1 MEGKAAMETNV
12 ARGRAPRLLV
22 IDDATIMRMRIT
34 GIAREAGW
42 EVVAEAINGREGL
55 ARYAEHRPDLVTLDI
70 VMPELDGVETL
81 RELRSTDPAARVVMV
96 SAVDQRAKLR
106 ECLALGALDFVVK
119 PFDKERLLSL
129 FGKYAAVVRETAAA
143 GPLPAASPAPQPGNE

>member
-1 MEGKAAMETNV
+1 METTEEGIRV
-12 ARGRAPRLLV
+12 PRLLV

-42 EVVAEAINGREGL
+42 EVVAEATNGREGL
-55 ARYAEHRPDLVTLDI
+55 ARYDEHRPDLVTLDI

-81 RELRSTDPAARVVMV
+81 RALRIADPHARVVMV

-119 PFDKERLLSL
+119 PFDKERLLSM
-129 FGKYAAVVRETAAA
+129 FGKYAAVVREAAA
-143 GPLPAASPAPQPGNE
+143 ATGQPGNG

>member
-1 MEGKAAMETNV
+1 MGTNQD
-12 ARGRAPRLLV
+12 GMHIPRLLV
-22 IDDATIMRMRIT
+22 IDDATIMRMRIA

-42 EVVAEAINGREGL
+42 EVVAEATNGLEGL
-55 ARYAEHRPDLVTLDI
+55 ARYDEHRPDLVTLDI

-81 RELRSTDPAARVVMV
+81 RALHIADPNARVVMV

-129 FGKYAAVVRETAAA
+129 FAKYAAVVREAAA
-143 GPLPAASPAPQPGNE
+143 TTPQPGDA

>member
-1 MEGKAAMETNV
+1 MTTIVEGV
-12 ARGRAPRLLV
+12 RAPRLLV
-22 IDDATIMRMRIT
+22 IDDATIMRMRIA

-42 EVVAEAINGREGL
+42 EVVAEATNGREGL

-81 RELRSTDPAARVVMV
+81 RELRSTVPDARVVMV

-119 PFDKERLLSL
+119 PFDKERLMSL

-143 GPLPAASPAPQPGNE
+143 APLPAAAPAAEPGTR

>member
-1 MEGKAAMETNV
+1 MRETAMATNV
-12 ARGRAPRLLV
+12 EGARAPRLLV
-22 IDDATIMRMRIT
+22 VDDATIMRMRIA

-42 EVVAEAINGREGL
+42 DVVAEATNGREGL

-81 RELRSTDPAARVVMV
+81 RELRAADPNARVVMV

-106 ECLALGALDFVVK
+106 ECFALGALDFVVK
-119 PFDKERLLSL
+119 PFDKERLMSL
-129 FGKYAAVVRETAAA
+129 FGKYAAVVRETAVA
-143 GPLPAASPAPQPGNE
+143 GPAPAAAPTAQPGNG

>member
-1 MEGKAAMETNV
+1 METPTG
-12 ARGRAPRLLV
+12 RLRAPRLLV
-22 IDDATIMRMRIT
+22 VDDAAIMRKRIA

-42 EVVAEAINGREGL
+42 EIVAEATNGLEGL
-55 ARYAEHRPDLVTLDI
+55 ALYRQHEPDLVTLDI

-81 RELRSTDPAARVVMV
+81 RQLRTEAPESRVVMV

-106 ECLALGALDFVVK
+106 ECIALGALDFVVK

-129 FGKYAAVVRETAAA
+129 FKKY
-143 GPLPAASPAPQPGNE
+143 GAPSEPPRPIA